1 MIFVSKP
8 SDIIQKVEIVDP
20 LGDGVVLKLL
30 DELLE
35 NFHGV
40 FGGVTASDLTHHLEE
55 LIGRYSSIVLRIF
68 SLTQAEEFFLLLLLE
83 YFEVELLAQ
92 FDFMVDSLVL

>member
-1 MIFVSKP
+1 VIFVSKP

-35 NFHGV
+35 NVGRV
-40 FGGVTASDLTHHLEE
+40 FGGVTASDLPHHLEE
-55 LIGRYSSIVLRIF
+55 LIGCYGAIVLRVF
-68 SLTQAEEFFLLLLLE
+68 SLAQAEEFFLLLLLE